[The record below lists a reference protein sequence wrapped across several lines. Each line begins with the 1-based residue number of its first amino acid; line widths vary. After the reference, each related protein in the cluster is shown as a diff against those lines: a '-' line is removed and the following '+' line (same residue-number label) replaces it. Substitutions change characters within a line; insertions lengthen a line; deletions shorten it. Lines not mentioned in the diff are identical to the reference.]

1 MFKRKTADRL
11 DEELVTTTIGK
22 NEEEFQLRPMDPM
35 TRPTFK
41 EAIDTIALMKTPE
54 DWYNIIPFTT
64 GLLMS
69 NRIVKSDRWEWI
81 IRKAAEAHSLGTI
94 YECAKQGERTGLHFS
109 NFGVVRRYF
118 FELHRLAQNNDF
130 KGPAVEK
137 ALRLARQSVDLMHE
151 APHRVLDPK
160 QDPMAKPFTIGVLL
174 ELSAARAH
182 DAFGGKDEDGL
193 VATYAHRLSG
203 VKSPGKIDVKDSD
216 WVTKDIIL
224 QENLPIYNGMKL
236 FLRVKG
242 IPHPIRQGLEKRLN
256 PMRSSLQKLV
266 DSAPKEVKNKPT
278 IGLQQSS
285 LLK

>member
-1 MFKRKTADRL
+1 MFKRKSSDRL
-11 DEELVTTTIGK
+11 DEELVTTAIGK

-41 EAIDTIALMKTPE
+41 EAIETIALMKTPE
-54 DWYNIIPFTT
+54 DWHNIIPFTS

-109 NFGVVRRYF
+109 DVGVVRRYF
-118 FELHRLAQNNDF
+118 FELHRLARNNDF

-137 ALRLARQSVDLMHE
+137 ALRLARLSVDLMHE
-151 APHRVLDPK
+151 APHRVLDPNEN
-160 QDPMAKPFTIGVLL
+160 PMTKPFTIGVLL
-174 ELSAARAH
+174 ELSAARAL

-193 VATYAHRLSG
+193 VATYAHRLLG
-203 VKSPGKIDVKDSD
+203 VESLGKIDPSGSN
-216 WVTKDIIL
+216 WATKDMML
-224 QENLPIYNGMKL
+224 QENMPIYHGMKL
-236 FLRVKG
+236 MLRVKP
-242 IPHPIRQGLEKRLN
+242 IPPPIRQGLEKRIKS
-256 PMRSSLQKLV
+256 MRSSLQKLV
-266 DSAPKEVKNKPT
+266 NTAPEEVKNKPT

-285 LLK
+285 LLT